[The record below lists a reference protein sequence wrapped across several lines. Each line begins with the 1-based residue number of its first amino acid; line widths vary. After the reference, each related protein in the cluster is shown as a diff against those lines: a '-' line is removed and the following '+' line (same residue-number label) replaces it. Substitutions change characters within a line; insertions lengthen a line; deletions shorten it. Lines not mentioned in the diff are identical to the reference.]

1 MEPPPPQAVPQS
13 AIPRISSNLAVPSSS
28 RPTTGASPTSYGAM
42 TGISFTNGGGF
53 SFEESRRNG
62 MPIGSGATPKS
73 YKRNVSGSGMEMSPY
88 STSINME
95 PMSFSSS
102 AQAFGLGSIMSS
114 SLRRS
119 YAAAVS
125 GSQNNLA
132 SSFASMSFQPQSLGT
147 SYSRRQVHSLML
159 RSDNDI
165 AKDYNCCGIDL
176 PGIHALMEHVEDM
189 HPEGMDDMSTKDGSG
204 LSTVDNAIAMDME
217 LEDIP
222 EASGSE
228 TRSSQSPKPTGPT
241 YAIPPSSKP
250 TTPDAEKGAP
260 FSPTSAWLKSEVLV
274 SPANE
279 PPTAKSTQSHSS
291 SSTPPD
297 GSLATPT
304 TSQQHSPV
312 FTPKIATARGFVG
325 TGVGGVTQQ
334 SAGFRQQR
342 FERAFNDVVTGK
354 KDNKVPD
361 SVAPGML
368 FAAGPSRQ
376 GIPTVPAVGRNGQP
390 APPVKESDPPLP
402 APSLFSPHKPWRCPT
417 PGCNKAY
424 KQSNGL
430 KYHQQKG

>member
-1 MEPPPPQAVPQS
+1 M
-13 AIPRISSNLAVPSSS
+13 
-28 RPTTGASPTSYGAM
+28 GASPSSYGAM

-53 SFEESRRNG
+53 SFEGNRNG
-62 MPIGSGATPKS
+62 MPIGATPKS
-73 YKRNVSGSGMEMSPY
+73 FKRIASGSGGMGMGMGMDMSPNVY

-102 AQAFGLGSIMSS
+102 AQAFGLGSLMSS

-125 GSQNNLA
+125 GSNNLS

-147 SYSRRQVHSLML
+147 SYSRRQVHSLM
-159 RSDNDI
+159 RTDNDI
-165 AKDYNCCGIDL
+165 AKDYNCCGIEL
-176 PGIHALMEHVEDM
+176 PGIHALMEHVEDC
-189 HPEGMDDMSTKDGSG
+189 HPNGMDEMSMGNSNANA

-228 TRSSQSPKPTGPT
+228 TRSSQSPRPLGPT
-241 YAIPPSSKP
+241 YAIPPSTSSKP
-250 TTPDAEKGAP
+250 TTPDAEKAAP
-260 FSPTSAWLKSEVLV
+260 FSPTSAWLKSDVLV
-274 SPANE
+274 SPAD
-279 PPTAKSTQSHSS
+279 PPAAKSTQSHSS

-297 GSLATPT
+297 GSLATPA
-304 TSQQHSPV
+304 TSAQHSPV
-312 FTPKIATARGFVG
+312 FTPKINATRGFMG
-325 TGVGGVTQQ
+325 TGVGGVQQ
-334 SAGFRQQR
+334 PSAGIRQQR

-368 FAAGPSRQ
+368 FAAGPSRA
-376 GIPTVPAVGRNGQP
+376 GIPTIPAIGKNGQT
-390 APPVKESDPPLP
+390 APPSKADEPPLP